1 MSFTL
6 YISPS
11 QIETFTLESSV
22 DGTITNESSVAS
34 KKNGTW
40 RVTLTQGAGET
51 ITLSAPGFKTQTIT
65 IPTDFVGEEV
75 ALIPKVLY
83 AWKYSGSYIYT
94 ATPNPTQS
102 TLYYADFYDENGDNY
117 GVTGNHLN
125 GWYIGAYDTVINSA
139 DSSQITLTCYFEI
152 V

>member
-1 MSFTL
+1 MSFNL
-6 YISPS
+6 YIFPS

-34 KKNGTW
+34 KTVNWK
-40 RVTLTQGAGET
+40 VTLTQGAGET

-65 IPTDFVGEEV
+65 LPTGYVGENV
-75 ALIPKVLY
+75 ALTPNVLY

-102 TLYYADFYDENGDNY
+102 TLYYIDFYDENGDNY
-117 GVTGNHLN
+117 AITGNHLN
-125 GWYIGAYDTVINSA
+125 GWYIGAFDTVIDSA
-139 DSSQITLTCYFEI
+139 DSSQITLSCYFEPK
-152 V
+152 